1 MEKTNQ
7 NQNIESEE
15 QHWFE
20 TIYQGDK
27 MSELTLKV
35 IIAGL
40 LIGLLLI
47 SSNIYLGLKTGLTQ
61 GGSVIAAIIA
71 FAIFKSLKSQFS
83 ILENNNAQTM
93 ASASASLGI
102 MVSTIPALI
111 LLGYEFSGFQLFIWI
126 FFVNILGVLF
136 AIPLRKQF
144 VVIEK
149 LTFPSGTACAETIK
163 AMHAHGENALKKAK
177 VLGITGLISGLFTW
191 FRDGIPVIIPSLTML
206 PGKIGNYALGQL
218 NMGINWSPMMFGV
231 GFLVGPR
238 IGISLLLGA
247 VAGWGILGPLLANAQ
262 IIEGVAYPQIRNWT
276 MWAAIALMVSSA
288 IVSLITR
295 GNTILRAFKSMKQA
309 KFDSSSSVEFSF
321 NVWLIGIL
329 VISIIVSII
338 MQIIFSVPIWMTLL
352 AIILAYLLSIVAVR
366 TYGETDIN
374 PVGAMGYGTQ
384 ILYGG
389 IAPGNMLT
397 NVMSAGVTASGAN
410 QSADM
415 MQDFKTGYLLGA
427 TPKKQ
432 TYAQL
437 IGVAFGSM
445 VAVPIF
451 LALTNAYGIATEAMP
466 APSAQTWSGMA
477 KLLSQGF
484 STLPSYTYIGV
495 FCGIL
500 LGIVL
505 TLLEKTKFRKYTPS
519 PFGIGIAMFL
529 PAFFAISIFFGSIIR
544 FFLEKKFP
552 NWMENYFVSI
562 ASGTIVGEAIIGVLI
577 SIFKITGL
585 F

>member
-1 MEKTNQ
+1 MENSDK
-7 NQNIESEE
+7 NQNIDLEE
-15 QHWFE
+15 QQWFE
-20 TIYQGDK
+20 TIYQGDQMK
-27 MSELTLKV
+27 ELTLKV
-35 IIAGL
+35 LIAGTS
-40 LIGLLLI
+40 IGLLLI

-71 FAIFKSLKSQFS
+71 FAVIKSFKGELSV
-83 ILENNNAQTM
+83 LENNNAQTM
-93 ASASASLGI
+93 ASAAASLGI

-136 AIPLRKQF
+136 AVPLRKQF

-149 LTFPSGTACAETIK
+149 LKFPSGTACAETIK
-163 AMHAHGENALKKAK
+163 SMHAHGENALKKAK
-177 VLGITGLISGLFTW
+177 VLGITGLISALISW
-191 FRDGIPVIIPSLTML
+191 FRDGIPTIIPSVTML
-206 PGKIGNYALGQL
+206 PGKIGSYALGQL
-218 NMGINWSPMMFGV
+218 NMGINWSPMLFGV
-231 GFLVGPR
+231 GFLIGPR

-247 VAGWGILGPLLANAQ
+247 VIGWGILGPLLADAQ
-262 IIEGVAYPQIRNWT
+262 IIEGVAYQQIRNWT

-288 IVSLITR
+288 IVSLLMK
-295 GNTILRAFKSMKQA
+295 GNTILKAFKSMKQA
-309 KFDSSSSVEFSF
+309 KLGSAAAIEIPF
-321 NVWLIGIL
+321 NLWLIGIL
-329 VISIIVSII
+329 ATAIVVSII

-352 AIILAYLLSIVAVR
+352 AIVLAYLLSVVAVR

-384 ILYGG
+384 IIYGG
-389 IAPGNMLT
+389 IAPGNMMT
-397 NVMSAGVTASGAN
+397 NVMTAGVTASAAN

-437 IGVAFGSM
+437 IGVTIGSIA
-445 VAVPIF
+445 AVPIF
-451 LALTNAYGIATEAMP
+451 LAITSAYGIATEAMP

-484 STLPSYTYIGV
+484 SALPPYTFIGV
-495 FCGIL
+495 LFGTFLGIL
-500 LGIVL
+500 L
-505 TLLEKTKFRKYTPS
+505 TLFENTRWKKYIPS

-529 PAFFAISIFFGSIIR
+529 PAFFSVSIFLGSIIR
-544 FFLEKKFP
+544 YLLEKKFP
-552 NWMENYFVSI
+552 NWMKNYFVAL
-562 ASGTIVGEAIIGVLI
+562 ASGGIVGEAVIGVLI
-577 SIFKITGL
+577 SILIVSGL

>member
-1 MEKTNQ
+1 METN
-7 NQNIESEE
+7 ESIAIEE
-15 QHWFE
+15 QEWLKNV
-20 TIYQGDK
+20 YQGEK
-27 MSELTLKV
+27 MPELTLKV
-35 IIAGL
+35 FIVGTV
-40 LIGLLLI
+40 IGLLLI

-71 FAIFKSLKSQFS
+71 FALIKSFKGELSV
-83 ILENNNAQTM
+83 LENNNAQTM
-93 ASASASLGI
+93 ASAAGSLGI

-111 LLGYEFSGFQLFIWI
+111 LLGYEFSGWQLFIWI

-149 LTFPSGTACAETIK
+149 LPFPSGTACAETINS
-163 AMHAHGENALKKAK
+163 MHASGENAFKKAK
-177 VLGITGLISGLFTW
+177 VLGITGLVSALISW
-191 FRDGIPVIIPSLTML
+191 FRDGIPAIIPSITML
-206 PGKIGNYALGQL
+206 PGKIGSYALGQL
-218 NMGINWSPMMFGV
+218 NMGINWSPMLFGV

-247 VAGWGILGPLLANAQ
+247 VIGWGILGPLLANAQ

-288 IVSLITR
+288 IVSLLMK
-295 GNTILRAFKSMKQA
+295 GNTILRAFKSLGQA
-309 KFDSSSSVEFSF
+309 KLGGTHNIEISSNLWF
-321 NVWLIGIL
+321 
-329 VISIIVSII
+329 ISICLLTVILSVV
-338 MQIIFSVPIWMTLL
+338 MQAIFEVPFWMTLI
-352 AIILAYLLSIVAVR
+352 AIIIAYLFSVVAVR

-389 IAPGNMLT
+389 IAPGNMMT
-397 NVMSAGVTASGAN
+397 NVMTAGVTASGAN

-432 TYAQL
+432 TYAQF
-437 IGVAFGSM
+437 IGVTIGSIA
-445 VAVPIF
+445 AVPIF
-451 LALTNAYGIATEAMP
+451 LVMTSAYGIATEAMP
-466 APSAQTWSGMA
+466 APSAQAWFGMA

-484 STLPSYTYIGV
+484 SALPPYTFIGV
-495 FCGIL
+495 LCGTF

-505 TLLEKTKFRKYTPS
+505 TLFEATRWKKYMPS
-519 PFGIGIAMFL
+519 TFGIGIAMFL
-529 PAFFAISIFFGSIIR
+529 PAFFSISIFLGSVTKYLIER
-544 FFLEKKFP
+544 KFP
-552 NWMENYFVSI
+552 NWMKNHFVAL
-562 ASGTIVGEAIIGVLI
+562 ASGGIVGEAVIGVLI
-577 SIFKITGL
+577 AILTISGL
-585 F
+585 L